1 MITDRE
7 YFVNTLDTM
16 GIHGVKR
23 RYWLKMLHTRPDK
36 VASLFFEKLDREY
49 ANQRHWEIAKVLLLK
64 NHPHL
69 GGNPEPTP
77 EPEQDSSSF
86 FEPEEFPS
94 GELFV
99 PRSAEVE
106 IIVFNVEYFL
116 KINGGRWG
124 DAIFDIDEYER
135 ENGII
140 L

>member
-16 GIHGVKR
+16 RIHGVRR
-23 RYWLKMLHTRPDK
+23 RYWIKMLDTRPDK

-69 GGNPEPTP
+69 AGDPAPTP
-77 EPEQDSSSF
+77 EQESPPF
-86 FEPEEFPS
+86 FEPE
-94 GELFV
+94 
-99 PRSAEVE
+99 
-106 IIVFNVEYFL
+106 IIEYNLEYFL
-116 KINGGRWG
+116 RINGGRWG
-124 DAIFDIDEYER
+124 DTMEDVCEYER

-140 L
+140 I

>member
-16 GIHGVKR
+16 RIHGVRR
-23 RYWLKMLHTRPDK
+23 RYWIKMLDTRPDK

-69 GGNPEPTP
+69 AGDPEPTP
-77 EPEQDSSSF
+77 EPEQESPPF

-106 IIVFNVEYFL
+106 IIEYNLEYFL
-116 KINGGRWG
+116 RINGGSWG
-124 DAIFDIDEYER
+124 CAMVDIDEYER
-135 ENGII
+135 EYGAI

>member
-1 MITDRE
+1 MINDKE

-23 RYWLKMLHTRPDK
+23 RYWLRLLNTRPDK

-69 GGNPEPTP
+69 AGDPEPTP
-77 EPEQDSSSF
+77 EPEQESPPF
-86 FEPEEFPS
+86 FEPE
-94 GELFV
+94 
-99 PRSAEVE
+99 
-106 IIVFNVEYFL
+106 IIEYNLEYFL
-116 KINGGRWG
+116 RINGGRWG
-124 DAIFDIDEYER
+124 CAMVDIDEYEHVH
-135 ENGII
+135 GVI